1 MTILNSY
8 YNKTIMGIE
17 IKNLRIKVNVNAQK
31 EEEMSLVKE
40 KRSNW
45 TSHEIMTAVSKMIT
59 NKKER

>member
-1 MTILNSY
+1 MTILNYY
-8 YNKTIMGIE
+8 YNTMGIE

-40 KRSNW
+40 ERSNW
-45 TSHEIMTAVSKMIT
+45 TSHEIMTVVSKVIA

>member
-1 MTILNSY
+1 
-8 YNKTIMGIE
+8 MGIE

-40 KRSNW
+40 ERTNW
-45 TSHEIMTAVSKMIT
+45 TSHEIMAAVSKMIT